1 MISRDTIENI
11 VTSARI
17 EEVVG
22 EFVTLRRRGANLLG
36 LCPFHNEKTPSFTVS
51 PVKGIYKCFGCGKA
65 GNSVNFI
72 MEHEHFTYPE
82 ALRYLAKKYNIEIEE
97 EVVSPEVQL
106 EQNEK
111 EALFNVN
118 LFAQQYFTHIL
129 FETEEGKAVGLTYFK
144 EREIRED
151 IIRKFQL
158 GFSPDPWD
166 AFTQHAIKNGYKKEY
181 LEKSGLTL
189 SKDGRLYDRFH
200 SRVIFPIHSAS
211 GRIIG
216 FGGRILTSEKNRP
229 KYVNSPE
236 SEIYNKSKSLYGL
249 FLARHSISSKDNCF
263 LVEGYTDVISLH
275 QAGIENVVAS
285 SGTSLTHDQIRMI
298 ERYTKNITILYD
310 GDSAGIKASLRGID
324 MIIEAGMNVKIVLFP
339 DGEDPDS
346 YARKHHPSEVED
358 FIAKNSAN
366 FILFKTRL
374 LLEETKDDP
383 IRKSALIKEIVH
395 TISLIPDGITRTLY
409 VRECANLMGITE
421 LVLVNEINKL
431 LRNKYSKSAAEGEKP
446 AVEALLQQ
454 PIPTPQQA
462 EYDPDT
468 AEFQEREIIRLL
480 LLFGGENISF
490 EVLNAENQ
498 PETVSFTIAEYVVRD
513 ILNDDLGFDHP
524 QLAQIFNEFA
534 AGTEKEEA
542 PSRAYFLSHPVK
554 ELATL
559 AIDLVFTPYELSENW
574 EKNHILIHSEDKR
587 IRETILEALH
597 AFKSKKIDR
606 MMTVIQKKI
615 QLKPPDN
622 EVDAL
627 LKELLE
633 LKKKSMQ
640 INDFLGRI
648 ITR

>member
-11 VTSARI
+11 VSSARI

-82 ALRYLAKKYNIEIEE
+82 ALRYLAKKFNIEIEE

-111 EALFNVN
+111 EALFNLN
-118 LFAQQYFTHIL
+118 LFAQQYFTHVL

-166 AFTQHAIKNGYKKEY
+166 AFTQHALKNGYKKEY

-216 FGGRILTSEKNRP
+216 FGGRILTTEKNRA

-236 SEIYNKSKSLYGL
+236 SEIYNKSRSLYGL

-285 SGTSLTHDQIRMI
+285 SGTSLTHDQVRMI

-310 GDSAGIKASLRGID
+310 GDPAGIKASLRGID

-346 YARKHHPSEVED
+346 FARKHHPSEVEE
-358 FIAKNSAN
+358 FISKNSSN

-409 VRECANLMGITE
+409 VRECANIMGITE

-431 LRNKYSKSAAEGEKP
+431 LRNKVSRGASENEKP
-446 AVEALLQQ
+446 ALDSLLAA
-454 PIPTPQQA
+454 PLPAPLQA

-480 LLFGGENISF
+480 LLFGEEKISF
-490 EVLNAENQ
+490 DVLNAENQ

-513 ILNDDLGFDHP
+513 IQNDELGFDHP
-524 QLAQIFNEFA
+524 LLSEIFSEFA
-534 AGTEKEEA
+534 AGTEKEEI
-542 PSRAYFLSHPVK
+542 PSRAMVP
-554 ELATL
+554 
-559 AIDLVFTPYELSENW
+559 FTSR
-574 EKNHILIHSEDKR
+574 KG
-587 IRETILEALH
+587 
-597 AFKSKKIDR
+597 DR
-606 MMTVIQKKI
+606 
-615 QLKPPDN
+615 N
-622 EVDAL
+622 
-627 LKELLE
+627 
-633 LKKKSMQ
+633 
-640 INDFLGRI
+640 
-648 ITR
+648 TRD

>member
-111 EALFNVN
+111 EALFNLN
-118 LFAQQYFTHIL
+118 LFAQQYFTHVL
-129 FETEEGKAVGLTYFK
+129 FETEEGKAVGLTYFR

-166 AFTQHAIKNGYKKEY
+166 AFTQHALKNGYKKEY

-346 YARKHHPSEVED
+346 YARKHHPAEVEE
-358 FIAKNSAN
+358 FITKNSAN

-383 IRKSALIKEIVH
+383 IRKAALIKEIVH

-431 LRNKYSKSAAEGEKP
+431 LRNKYSKSATEGEKP
-446 AVEALLQQ
+446 AVDAMMQQ
-454 PIPTPQQA
+454 PVPAPPQA

-498 PETVSFTIAEYVVRD
+498 RETVSFTIAEYVVRD
-513 ILNDDLGFDHP
+513 ILNDDLGFDQP
-524 QLAQIFNEFA
+524 LLAQIFNEFA

-587 IRETILEALH
+587 VRETILEALH

-627 LKELLE
+627 LRELLE

>member
-1 MISRDTIENI
+1 
-11 VTSARI
+11 V
-17 EEVVG
+17 EE
-22 EFVTLRRRGANLLG
+22 
-36 LCPFHNEKTPSFTVS
+36 
-51 PVKGIYKCFGCGKA
+51 
-65 GNSVNFI
+65 
-72 MEHEHFTYPE
+72 
-82 ALRYLAKKYNIEIEE
+82 
-97 EVVSPEVQL
+97 
-106 EQNEK
+106 
-111 EALFNVN
+111 
-118 LFAQQYFTHIL
+118 
-129 FETEEGKAVGLTYFK
+129 
-144 EREIRED
+144 
-151 IIRKFQL
+151 
-158 GFSPDPWD
+158 
-166 AFTQHAIKNGYKKEY
+166 
-181 LEKSGLTL
+181 
-189 SKDGRLYDRFH
+189 
-200 SRVIFPIHSAS
+200 
-211 GRIIG
+211 
-216 FGGRILTSEKNRP
+216 
-229 KYVNSPE
+229 
-236 SEIYNKSKSLYGL
+236 
-249 FLARHSISSKDNCF
+249 
-263 LVEGYTDVISLH
+263 
-275 QAGIENVVAS
+275 
-285 SGTSLTHDQIRMI
+285 
-298 ERYTKNITILYD
+298 
-310 GDSAGIKASLRGID
+310 
-324 MIIEAGMNVKIVLFP
+324 
-339 DGEDPDS
+339 
-346 YARKHHPSEVED
+346 

-383 IRKSALIKEIVH
+383 IRKAALIKEIVH

-431 LRNKYSKSAAEGEKP
+431 LRNKYSKSASEGEKP

-454 PIPTPQQA
+454 PLPAPPQV

-498 PETVSFTIAEYVVRD
+498 PETISFSIADYVVRD
-513 ILNDDLGFDHP
+513 IRNDDLGFDHP
-524 QLAQIFNEFA
+524 LLARIFDEFA
-534 AGTEKEEA
+534 AGTEKEEVL
-542 PSRAYFLSHPVK
+542 SRAYFLSHPVK